1 MPSSD
6 PFVRLGGLARRVAD
20 ASSALLTLHHEPL
33 RLLAADSG
41 AAESDV
47 SLRAAPVLAALAEL
61 AVAADGPCVVADVRT
76 DPRLVVGTE
85 SEAIAFLGFPLID
98 DDGTVLGSF
107 GVVDR
112 RVRRWSDDEV
122 ASLGD
127 VAASVL
133 TEIRLRRATVSLVD
147 VVDAEA
153 QQRTRLERLFQLA
166 RELSGAHGIE
176 QVIERST
183 RLGGEVAGA
192 VFANVAIA
200 DIHTGELEIR
210 NGPALDAGIEARW
223 QLVPLDA
230 GTPLGSCLVTGLPV
244 FLGSPVEIRER
255 YPSGAADSA
264 AAGFVALA
272 AFPIRRGRAAM
283 GFAWDHPVA
292 FTPELRSVLSTVAEL
307 VGQGL
312 ERASANE
319 EYRSIAEQ
327 LQRSLLPQRLIKIPG
342 ADIGA
347 LYETGTA
354 SVQVGGDWYDVAT
367 LGSERYILGVGDIV
381 GRGLHAA
388 ASMGQMR
395 NAFAALAPNTEDLL
409 GLVERL
415 DQFVLG
421 VDGARLSTMVAAEYD
436 ADDGQLAVLMAG
448 HLPPL
453 IRRADATI
461 EQLPDAGP
469 PLGLDPAY
477 ERSVYRTTLLAGDAL
492 VIYTDGLVER
502 RGESIDDGLARLS
515 AALVDVD
522 TASAE
527 DMCHAIHLA
536 LDSPHDDD
544 VAILVLIV

>member
-1 MPSSD
+1 
-6 PFVRLGGLARRVAD
+6 
-20 ASSALLTLHHEPL
+20 
-33 RLLAADSG
+33 
-41 AAESDV
+41 
-47 SLRAAPVLAALAEL
+47 
-61 AVAADGPCVVADVRT
+61 
-76 DPRLVVGTE
+76 
-85 SEAIAFLGFPLID
+85 
-98 DDGTVLGSF
+98 
-107 GVVDR
+107 
-112 RVRRWSDDEV
+112 
-122 ASLGD
+122 
-127 VAASVL
+127 
-133 TEIRLRRATVSLVD
+133 
-147 VVDAEA
+147 
-153 QQRTRLERLFQLA
+153 
-166 RELSGAHGIE
+166 
-176 QVIERST
+176 
-183 RLGGEVAGA
+183 
-192 VFANVAIA
+192 
-200 DIHTGELEIR
+200 
-210 NGPALDAGIEARW
+210 
-223 QLVPLDA
+223 
-230 GTPLGSCLVTGLPV
+230 
-244 FLGSPVEIRER
+244 
-255 YPSGAADSA
+255 
-264 AAGFVALA
+264 
-272 AFPIRRGRAAM
+272 
-283 GFAWDHPVA
+283 
-292 FTPELRSVLSTVAEL
+292 VLSTVAEL